1 MTSTVLKPLVVFLT
15 AFALAGAGPA
25 WSAERSEAT
34 VKKVGKAKPKPK
46 KRAKLARKPHAAT
59 PGVPTAGTATPMPF
73 LVATVAPV
81 LPAAAAAGN
90 PYLSGQPTPVGN
102 PYLSGQPTPAG
113 NTYSAAPTA
122 QPAYAY
128 QAPAGN
134 PYMAPPAASPGYA
147 PAPRRFGISD
157 LLPSIPEGE
166 TILPSVK
173 KVYPTGEKPLV
184 VVTFKCPT
192 ELVGVTP
199 PPTKLLHNA
208 VTGVMDAINSTNLL
222 SFNLQ
227 QVCQ

>member
-59 PGVPTAGTATPMPF
+59 PGVPTAGTAIPMPVM
-73 LVATVAPV
+73 VAAVAPV
-81 LPAAAAAGN
+81 LPAAVAA
-90 PYLSGQPTPVGN
+90 GN

-113 NTYSAAPTA
+113 NTYFAAPTA